1 MTAPVSIAGVDLP
14 LDDQP
19 ARVLPARPEALR
31 MKRCETAL
39 VVVDMQNAY
48 ASLGGYLDLAGFD
61 VSSTGPV
68 IANIKR
74 A

>member
-1 MTAPVSIAGVDLP
+1 MNAPGTIAGVDLP
-14 LDDQP
+14 PDLQP
-19 ARVLPARPEALR
+19 ARDLPARPEALR
-31 MKRCETAL
+31 MKAGETAL

-68 IANIKR
+68 IA
-74 A
+74 